1 MIMDSRQIKEIK
13 NLNTGMVKALNLNKI
28 IWEQTFKIPDG
39 MKGFNINNLKYK
51 ETEKPLTYKNKDL
64 INYSNRWIIHHNID
78 EVQKRYDFIKYIKIG
93 IQAGYKNDIGGASY
107 EPIGISTYNYDGKH
121 KLSPSNK
128 DFVKYINKNYFEVDL
143 SDPKIVSKQYLVVT
157 IYTKESSYFVNN
169 SEDIE
174 RVMNDLD
181 VIFYY

>member
-1 MIMDSRQIKEIK
+1 MNSRNINEIK
-13 NLNTGMVKALNLNKI
+13 NSNQNIIKALNLNKT
-28 IWEQTFKIPDG
+28 IWEQKFKVPNEMRD
-39 MKGFNINNLKYK
+39 FNINDLKYR

-78 EVQKRYDFIKYIKIG
+78 EVQKKYDFIKYIKIG

-121 KLSPSNK
+121 KLSPNNK
-128 DFVKYINKNYFEVDL
+128 DFVKYINENYFEVNL
-143 SDPKIVSKQYLVVT
+143 SNPEIVSKQYLVVT
-157 IYTKESSYFVNN
+157 IYTKDSNYFVNN

-174 RVMNDLD
+174 KVMRDLD
-181 VIFYY
+181 IIFYY